1 MHIALFNM
9 ILVKSFTGV
18 FAKLNCSFMYS
29 SVMGKNSL

>member
-18 FAKLNCSFMYS
+18 FAKLKCSFPQIR
-29 SVMGKNSL
+29 NL